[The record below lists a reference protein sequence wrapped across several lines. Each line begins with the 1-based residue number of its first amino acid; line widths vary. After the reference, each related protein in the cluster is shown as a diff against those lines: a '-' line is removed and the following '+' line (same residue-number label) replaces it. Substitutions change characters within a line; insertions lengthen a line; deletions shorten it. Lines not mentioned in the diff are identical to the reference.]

1 MKNDQEIWERFKN
14 GDKEALS
21 LIYFQ
26 YFHSMYQYG
35 IKICDD
41 PEFIKDCI
49 QEVFF
54 KLIKTGTKL
63 GPTDN
68 ILFYLFRTLKNV
80 IYKELEKNKKIEA
93 AKIKNADF
101 HTSFLL
107 EDQIMEQE
115 RATLKEMALARALNT
130 LDGRQR
136 EIIYLRYECG
146 MSYEQICE
154 IMQIKNDSARKL
166 VLRAIRSLKTIIEED
181 QRSFCFTFN

>member
-1 MKNDQEIWERFKN
+1 LKNDREIWERFKN

-21 LIYFQ
+21 LIYFH

-54 KLIKTGTKL
+54 RLIRAGAKL

-80 IYKELEKNKKIEA
+80 IYKELEKNKKIEV
-93 AKIKNADF
+93 AKIKNTEF

-107 EDQIMEQE
+107 EDQIMEKASLRE
-115 RATLKEMALARALNT
+115 LALAKALNA
-130 LDGRQR
+130 LSGRQR

-146 MSYEQICE
+146 MSYGQICE

-166 VLRAIRSLKTIIEED
+166 VLRAIRSLKTIIEKD
-181 QRSFCFTFN
+181 QKSFCFTFN